1 MENRI
6 NKVLTLRNG
15 KKYVVLNQAIYRQE
29 NYFFVV
35 GVTDDEEDLT
45 DEFRIV
51 QEVEKDGKKFVKDI
65 HDPQLLNLLAK
76 YLKPV
81 VEGE

>member
-1 MENRI
+1 MSIARALERKFV
-6 NKVLTLRNG
+6 KVSL
-15 KKYVVLNQAIYRQE
+15 
-29 NYFFVV
+29 
-35 GVTDDEEDLT
+35 GVTDDEENVT

-51 QEVEKDGKKFVKDI
+51 QEVEQEGKKFVKDI
-65 HDPQLLNLLAK
+65 HDPQLINLLAK